1 MAISAI
7 QVEAYK
13 KYVLVS
19 LLVHGK
25 LRTLPKYT
33 SHVIDR
39 YIRNI
44 TGLYNELATA
54 YVRDKNPYQEIQKLL
69 KLHGEDFQKDQNY
82 GLVTL
87 FFSILYFNEILVS
100 PFELNNNNT
109 VFTNENFIICNYYTD
124 KREMFIR
131 IPRVYL
137 TL

>member
-44 TGLYNELATA
+44 TGLYTELATA
-54 YVRDKNPYQEIQKLL
+54 YVHDKNAYHEMQKLL
-69 KLHGEDFQKDQNY
+69 KSHGEDFQKDQNY
-82 GLVTL
+82 GLV
-87 FFSILYFNEILVS
+87 
-100 PFELNNNNT
+100 NT
-109 VFTNENFIICNYYTD
+109 RFII
-124 KREMFIR
+124 
-131 IPRVYL
+131 
-137 TL
+137 